1 MENNKQQNR
10 RRQNRARSRSDQTPW
25 ARTICK
31 APRLDNRQLME
42 EHHFDQNKTGKKSEF
57 LDLWMDQLEETTR
70 QLPHESLLQRVLELE
85 NELLETQEKLKKA
98 NKDLLRSNQ
107 GGTSQVVSA
116 PSSPLY
122 CASPRHQANQASP
135 LYHCSP
141 IYQSPR
147 LISPSAE

>member
-1 MENNKQQNR
+1 MDPNQKR
-10 RRQNRARSRSDQTPW
+10 RKAQRARNRPDHTPW
-25 ARTICK
+25 VRTMACK
-31 APRLDNRQLME
+31 APRLDNWQLME
-42 EHHFDQNKTGKKSEF
+42 EHQIRPESKKSEF

-85 NELLETQEKLKKA
+85 TELLETQEKLKKA
-98 NKDLLRSNQ
+98 NKDLLRNNQ
-107 GGTSQVVSA
+107 PVGQTHGVLSA

-122 CASPRHQANQASP
+122 CASPRTTP

>member
-42 EHHFDQNKTGKKSEF
+42 EHFDQNKSGKKSEF

-122 CASPRHQANQASP
+122 CASPRHQANQNSP